1 MGFFSKLVILF
12 LASLA
17 FLYVKTNFFDTQ
29 PIKVEKKLVVEE
41 TVVTP
46 VKKDTKVHKQVKQE
60 IPTKPVNVNVKNTQ
74 NTTKKTTT
82 NPDKAIQKPT
92 VTVYFLGMDKNKTGV
107 FKKVQR
113 ELPAGQSKLIYALN
127 QLLKGPTSY
136 EKQLG
141 VFSEVPTNVKLLGV
155 VESKNKII
163 INVTGNIQNGGGAD
177 SLYSRMKQL
186 IKTALAN
193 SPNKPIYLYLDGK
206 QVEVLG
212 GEGLMISQPLK
223 ENSLDG

>member
-41 TVVTP
+41 TVVIPDKKVTTKETRP
-46 VKKDTKVHKQVKQE
+46 VTSVKT
-60 IPTKPVNVNVKNTQ
+60 TKPDVQKSGNIEKKESSKIDKKITKN
-74 NTTKKTTT
+74 
-82 NPDKAIQKPT
+82 T
-92 VTVYFLGMDKNKTGV
+92 VTVYFLGMDKNKTSV

-113 ELPAGQSKLIYALN
+113 ELPSGQSKLIYALN
-127 QLLKGPTSY
+127 QLILGPTSY
-136 EKQLG
+136 EKQVG
-141 VFSEVPTNVKLLGV
+141 VFSELPKNVKILGV

-193 SPNKPIYLYLDGK
+193 SPNKPIYLYIDGK
-206 QVEVLG
+206 QAEVLG
-212 GEGLMISQPLK
+212 GEGIMISQPLR

>member
-1 MGFFSKLVILF
+1 MGFFSKLVILT
-12 LASLA
+12 LAALA

-41 TVVTP
+41 SVTP
-46 VKKDTKVHKQVKQE
+46 QAKKQPVTKVTPEPQK
-60 IPTKPVNVNVKNTQ
+60 TQ
-74 NTTKKTTT
+74 KAEKIIKKSEE
-82 NPDKAIQKPT
+82 KAVSKPT
-92 VTVYFLGMDKNKTGV
+92 VTVYFLGMDKNKAGI

-113 ELPAGQSKLIYALN
+113 ELPSGQSKLIYALN
-127 QLLKGPTSY
+127 QLIAGPSNY

-141 VFSEVPTNVKLLGV
+141 VFSEIPKNVKILGV
-155 VESKNKII
+155 VESKNKIV

-186 IKTALAN
+186 IKTVLAN
-193 SPNKPIYLYLDGK
+193 SPNKPVYLYIDGK
-206 QVEVLG
+206 QAEVLG
-212 GEGLMISQPLK
+212 GEGIMISQPLK